1 MYPFAMTRGE
11 LTIDLD
17 EVTAGTLLRLSERW
31 GVPPQEAV
39 KRAVQHAAQPAV
51 KSSDDLLKVFRQL
64 QQAVGLTQDGAS
76 AWKQTVA
83 DARR

>member
-1 MYPFAMTRGE
+1 MTHAA

-17 EVTAGTLLRLSERW
+17 EVTAGTLRRLSERW

-39 KRAVQHAAQPAV
+39 KRAVQQVAQPAAEAPG
-51 KSSDDLLKVFRQL
+51 DLLKVFRQL
-64 QQAVGLTQDGAS
+64 QQAVGLTQDAAT
-76 AWKQTVA
+76 AWKQAVA